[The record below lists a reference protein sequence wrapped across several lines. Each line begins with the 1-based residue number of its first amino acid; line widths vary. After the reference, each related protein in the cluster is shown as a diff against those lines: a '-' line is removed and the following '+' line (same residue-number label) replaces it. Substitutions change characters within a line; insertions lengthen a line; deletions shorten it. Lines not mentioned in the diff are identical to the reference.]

1 MPTTVKQV
9 LLLISFALL
18 AAAPPAAAA
27 DEPRAGDSA
36 VALLASLGATLDEG
50 ALGVNEWTIYRGP
63 NPFGEARLSVES
75 RLADGLP
82 AYGVTM
88 KLRLNFESG
97 SAMELTATAL
107 VTPDL
112 RTLTS
117 ESVERQTRE
126 TETRSR
132 VIRTSRTGDEITVTR
147 IIGDE
152 TKQWR
157 LKAPAGLI
165 DSGAEPLLLRILARR
180 GVAEGAFAFVTRAEG
195 TLLPLH
201 VKAGGRTEAD
211 VGADRQA
218 AVTYTTSTVQ
228 FDSAMGRP
236 AAGPDGRLRPETRRY
251 AVTPGGEILVW
262 ETSDPPVRFERRT
275 PAPGPG
281 SPILVVSQFFRA
293 LAARDAAAV
302 SALFDWDAVFAAWRA
317 GPGAAEVEGRPPE
330 EVAALRA
337 DLPGR
342 LTKVLIDNATDRQ
355 RPSFLLLAEP
365 AVWVERRRPD
375 GTLEVS
381 IPEARRQGDPGLS
394 TLRFRLRRP
403 AEGPAL
409 ILEIPGM

>member
-1 MPTTVKQV
+1 MPTTSKRF
-9 LLLISFALL
+9 LLLASVALL
-18 AAAPPAAAA
+18 AAPLAATAA

-36 VALLASLGATLDEG
+36 VALLASFGETLDEG
-50 ALGVNEWTIYRGP
+50 VLGVNEWTVYRGP
-63 NPFGEARLSVES
+63 SPFGEARLSVES

-88 KLRLNFESG
+88 RLRLDFEGG

-112 RTLTS
+112 RTLSS
-117 ESVERQTRE
+117 ESVEKQTRGS
-126 TETRSR
+126 ETRSR
-132 VIRTSRTGDEITVTR
+132 ILRTSRTGDEIAVTR

-157 LKAPAGLI
+157 LKAPPGLI

-180 GVAEGAFAFVTRAEG
+180 GIAEGAFEFVTRAEG
-195 TLLPLH
+195 TLLPLSLRT
-201 VKAGGRTEAD
+201 GGRTEAET
-211 VGADRQA
+211 GADKRA
-218 AVTYTTSTVQ
+218 ALSYTTSTVQ
-228 FDSAMGRP
+228 FDSESGRP

-251 AVTPGGEILVW
+251 ALAPGGEILVW
-262 ETSDPPVRFERRT
+262 ETSEPPVRFERRA
-275 PAPGPG
+275 PAPVPG
-281 SPILVVSQFFRA
+281 SPVTVVSRFFSA
-293 LAARDAAAV
+293 LAAHDAAAV

-317 GPGAAEVEGRPPE
+317 GPGAEEVSGRTPE
-330 EVAALRA
+330 EIAALRA

-342 LTKVLIDNATDRQ
+342 LTKVLLDNATDRQ
-355 RPSFLLLAEP
+355 RQSFLVLAEP
-365 AVWVERRRPD
+365 AVWVERARPD
-375 GTLEVS
+375 GTVEVE

-394 TLRFRLRRP
+394 SLRFRLRRP